1 MSDINLASKIT
12 DSELEV
18 MKLLWRA
25 KDALPVTEIREQLQ
39 GSKGWE
45 PATIKTL
52 ISRLV
57 SKGVVRQ
64 EKRNVYYYSPVITEK
79 EYSSWATKDLITR
92 IYNGKVSLLAFA
104 MDDEVGDALL
114 RLDDFGTVVATVTEA
129 ETDATVGV
137 DG

>member
-1 MSDINLASKIT
+1 MSDNLASKIT

-25 KDALPVTEIREQLQ
+25 KDALPVTVIREKLQ
-39 GSKGWE
+39 SSKGWE

-57 SKGVVRQ
+57 SKGAVHQ
-64 EKRNVYYYSPVITEK
+64 EKRNVYYYSPMITEK

-92 IYNGKVSLLAFA
+92 IYNGKASDLIASLVNSDGLTK
-104 MDDEVGDALL
+104 DDIAEL
-114 RLDDFGTVVATVTEA
+114 REMFKVE
-129 ETDATVGV
+129 E
-137 DG
+137 

>member
-1 MSDINLASKIT
+1 MSENLASKIT

-25 KDALPVTEIREQLQ
+25 KDDLPVTVIREQLQ
-39 GSKGWE
+39 KSKGWE

-57 SKGVVRQ
+57 SKGAVRQ
-64 EKRNVYYYSPVITEK
+64 EKRNVFYYSPVITEK

-92 IYNGKVSLLAFA
+92 IYNGKARDLIASLVNSDGLSQ
-104 MDDEVGDALL
+104 DDIAEL
-114 RLDDFGTVVATVTEA
+114 RDMFKVE
-129 ETDATVGV
+129 E
-137 DG
+137 

>member
-1 MSDINLASKIT
+1 MSENLASKIT

-52 ISRLV
+52 IARLV
-57 SKGVVRQ
+57 SKGVVHQ
-64 EKRNVYYYSPVITEK
+64 EKRNVYYYSPVIMEK
-79 EYSSWATKDLITR
+79 DYSSWATKDLITR
-92 IYNGKVSLLAFA
+92 IYNGKASELIASLVNSNGLSQADIA
-104 MDDEVGDALL
+104 EL
-114 RLDDFGTVVATVTEA
+114 REMFKVE
-129 ETDATVGV
+129 E
-137 DG
+137 

>member
-1 MSDINLASKIT
+1 MSENLASKIT

-25 KDALPVTEIREQLQ
+25 KDALSVTAIREQLQ
-39 GSKGWE
+39 ESKGWE

-57 SKGVVRQ
+57 SKGAVRQ

-92 IYNGKVSLLAFA
+92 IYNGKARDLIASLVNSEGLSQ
-104 MDDEVGDALL
+104 DDIAEL
-114 RLDDFGTVVATVTEA
+114 RDMFKVE
-129 ETDATVGV
+129 E
-137 DG
+137 

>member
-1 MSDINLASKIT
+1 MGRKNIMSDNLASKIT

-39 GSKGWE
+39 KSKGWE

-64 EKRNVYYYSPVITEK
+64 EKRNVFYYSPVISEK
-79 EYSSWATKDLITR
+79 DYGSWATKDLITR
-92 IYNGKVSLLAFA
+92 IYDGKARDLIASLVSSDGLSE
-104 MDDEVGDALL
+104 DDIAEL
-114 RLDDFGTVVATVTEA
+114 REMFKVE
-129 ETDATVGV
+129 E
-137 DG
+137 

>member
-1 MSDINLASKIT
+1 MSENLASKIS

-25 KDALPVTEIREQLQ
+25 EDALPVTVIREQLHE
-39 GSKGWE
+39 SKGWE

-57 SKGVVRQ
+57 SKGAVRQ

-92 IYNGKVSLLAFA
+92 IYNGKARDLIASLVNSEGLSQ
-104 MDDEVGDALL
+104 DDIAEL
-114 RLDDFGTVVATVTEA
+114 RDMFKVE
-129 ETDATVGV
+129 E
-137 DG
+137 

>member
-1 MSDINLASKIT
+1 MSDNLASKIT
-12 DSELEV
+12 DSELEI
-18 MKLLWRA
+18 MKLLWRT

-39 GSKGWE
+39 RSKSWE

-79 EYSSWATKDLITR
+79 DYSSWATKDLITR
-92 IYNGKVSLLAFA
+92 IYNGKASELIASLVNSNGLSQTDIA
-104 MDDEVGDALL
+104 EL
-114 RLDDFGTVVATVTEA
+114 REMFKVE
-129 ETDATVGV
+129 E
-137 DG
+137 